1 MAAVLKTRVA
11 ELRERTL
18 PILAAMEA
26 NGSPTV
32 RQIAEALVRPIAE
45 MGANYVSFLIVVS
58 DHPKYARLGSSE
70 FEEPSLD
77 LLHAFGKALPELPAE
92 VRPAYRFAV
101 AEILANQALG
111 NRRKRLLVWL
121 QHLHPGG
128 EVDYVEALIDFIAG
142 GLAAPTDDDG
152 LLVLHGAGVP
162 TRRRRSE
169 RSVPPSAPSARPAL
183 CVGSVDA
190 TLGVRCPAG
199 QEALGDAPLSGD
211 NRLAGQRHRV
221 GVVGGEPGDDF
232 AGDFRRVAEVVSVS
246 AGVPRSLALR
256 GAR

>member
-1 MAAVLKTRVA
+1 MAGRVVEGVATRRRILATAERLFARNGIDGVSIRDIATAAKVNSAATHYHFGTKQDLVAAVLKTRVA

-45 MGANYVSFLIVVS
+45 MGANYASFLIAVS

-92 VRPAYRFAV
+92 VAAYRFAV
-101 AEILANQALG
+101 AQILANQALG

-142 GLAAPTDDDG
+142 GLAAPTVDDG
-152 LLVLHGAGVP
+152 HLASHGAG
-162 TRRRRSE
+162 RADAA
-169 RSVPPSAPSARPAL
+169 PPKRAKRPAKR
-183 CVGSVDA
+183 A
-190 TLGVRCPAG
+190 
-199 QEALGDAPLSGD
+199 
-211 NRLAGQRHRV
+211 
-221 GVVGGEPGDDF
+221 
-232 AGDFRRVAEVVSVS
+232 
-246 AGVPRSLALR
+246 
-256 GAR
+256 